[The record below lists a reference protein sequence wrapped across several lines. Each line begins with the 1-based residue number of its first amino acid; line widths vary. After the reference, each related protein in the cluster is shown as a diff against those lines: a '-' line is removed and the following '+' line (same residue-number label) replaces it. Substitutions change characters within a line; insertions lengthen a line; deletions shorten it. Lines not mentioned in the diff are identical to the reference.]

1 MASVLQHDRMVCA
14 WLAVDRLTR
23 ELIRKQGLFRFLSS
37 VLVGRIPGPEE
48 ECFHPGIHVGSDVPL
63 VSLCRAACLTELTSF
78 HGIVMALIVVCIGV
92 KA

>member
-1 MASVLQHDRMVCA
+1 MVCA

-63 VSLCRAACLTELTSF
+63 VVSLSRCLFDRTNLIPRHSD
-78 HGIVMALIVVCIGV
+78 GIDCCMYWRQSLVNIH
-92 KA
+92 